1 MALLCCELDW
11 GPTER
16 EERGQELKK
25 SHEREISEPEYFLPG
40 RVKAG
45 CVSCFEVRFSQEL
58 IRNTC

>member
-1 MALLCCELDW
+1 MS
-11 GPTER
+11 
-16 EERGQELKK
+16 QELKK

-58 IRNTC
+58 WSNYVTIDMLVFIL